1 MKKALT
7 STRAFQEGNNMR
19 KTALSAVTSG
29 FILAIAIAAALVT
42 KTSFA
47 APPAPSEAFVWKDG
61 PEVYAKVCAYCHE
74 QGVGPALRGRAL
86 PPVYIRTVVRNGN
99 RAMPSFRATE
109 IDDESLTKLAEYIS
123 AN

>member
-7 STRAFQEGNNMR
+7 STRTFQEENSMR
-19 KTALSAVTSG
+19 KTALAVVTSG
-29 FILAIAIAAALVT
+29 FMLAIAIAPALVT

-47 APPAPSEAFVWKDG
+47 APPAPNEPFQWKNG
-61 PEVYAKVCAYCHE
+61 SEVYVKVCAYCHE

-99 RAMPSFRATE
+99 RAMPSFRAAE
-109 IDDESLTKLAEYIS
+109 IDDESLTKLAEYVS